1 MIRDRAHRCTRLK
14 MKGAQWFSDKFARG
28 FPSLGLIAFLL
39 TSFIFY
45 LPGGPMLY
53 TPLCVNLWI
62 GLKEILTIWRFDVKG
77 LKFFNCLKVVVSD
90 VLFHLEL
97 LCKKE
102 EREFGEVI
110 LHRQVAQGGF
120 VFFAELLL
128 AWKKLFS
135 QFATLVWKMELLT
148 IS

>member
-1 MIRDRAHRCTRLK
+1 
-14 MKGAQWFSDKFARG
+14 
-28 FPSLGLIAFLL
+28 
-39 TSFIFY
+39 
-45 LPGGPMLY
+45 ML
-53 TPLCVNLWI
+53 W
-62 GLKEILTIWRFDVKG
+62 
-77 LKFFNCLKVVVSD
+77 FFNYLQVVVSD

-120 VFFAELLL
+120 VFFAKLLL

-135 QFATLVWKMELLT
+135 QFATLIWQMELLNN
-148 IS
+148 IVEIMMLSVINHFLF